1 MNEKARRGGR
11 GAWLGILVILLLA
24 LGTCGYRLTFSP
36 SASTGPGRPAPSAT
50 PSTQVLAPQGPQ
62 RPGDS
67 PSSGAR
73 SGTPSAGSGDAGTQL
88 VLAPAGAGNGNGGTA
103 NCVEPSNG
111 NGNCEKSFG
120 VTVGQTQP
128 LYPGVTRYLPVTF
141 SNPNSFAIYVT
152 SYRVSVPASTA
163 TACVPAS
170 LQAPSGT
177 VTLSPRLT
185 APKNGSVATTV
196 PIRLS
201 SDAPEACQQV
211 SFTITVN
218 ASAVKK

>member
-1 MNEKARRGGR
+1 MNVKARRRGR
-11 GAWLGILVILLLA
+11 SAWLGILVILLLA

-36 SASTGPGRPAPSAT
+36 SASTGPGKNKPSAT
-50 PSTQVLAPQGPQ
+50 PSTEVLAPQGPE

-67 PSSGAR
+67 PSTSSG
-73 SGTPSAGSGDAGTQL
+73 SGTTSPGSATGTQL
-88 VLAPAGAGNGNGGTA
+88 VLAPAGTGNGNAG

-120 VTVGQTQP
+120 VTVGQTQA
-128 LYPGVTRYLPVTF
+128 LYPGVTRDLPVTF
-141 SNPNSFAIYVT
+141 SNPNSFAIFVT

-163 TACVPAS
+163 AACAPSS
-170 LQAPSGT
+170 LQVPNGT

-185 APKNGSVATTV
+185 APKNGSVSTTV
-196 PIRLS
+196 PIELS
-201 SDAPEACQQV
+201 ADAPEACKQV
-211 SFTITVN
+211 TFTITVN